1 MAHKDFRMYLSRK
14 MIKNSNLTH
23 CPLFFILVTFIFIAD
38 VQAAIS
44 IDKIYK
50 PGPGKSFGNII
61 AMVQL
66 ADNVIVAVDKEG
78 GQLIQLSGESVNY
91 KSLTK
96 SSKIF
101 SSTSL
106 GGLSLAGEDML
117 AVSNTSD
124 NQFAIITRDGGLI
137 TRMGQSGS
145 SEGEISDP
153 KGIAYSSNRR
163 IYVADSD
170 NNRISIFGA
179 DGVYISSMGKR
190 GIKEGNRLRRPTQI
204 YVDSEERVYVLE
216 DTNQGQFVIF
226 SHSGKLIKRLSHKK
240 LEKILGVTANFTA
253 MAIDDAG
260 LIYLADSENGRV
272 YQIDWEGE
280 KKLSAFGS
288 KGKERAQFNKI
299 TSLLVLND
307 GRIAVADSSNKKIEI
322 YKIPSQ
328 SRMVSEQIRLP
339 TVTRYLPIKM
349 KCGKAYRLD
358 DGGALCLN
366 RDKKHARIYSDKSK
380 LVKEFAGFKNPRAAS
395 IYKDK
400 VVVLDGERIKIY
412 NIDGTAEFEGKGYG
426 GSGSGA
432 GKLSSPE
439 AVYMRHE
446 KIYVADTG
454 NSRIQLYSSDGVY
467 LDKIESDNSGKKRI
481 FSEPVAVVV
490 DSHGNIFVADEDKKE
505 LLVFSKDRKYL
516 YSLGGKNK
524 KGAPFKEIYD
534 LAIDSDNNLYVLCG
548 TKNNRYSVQ
557 VFNGPKRIISFA
569 SPLESDAG
577 LEEPKNISV
586 ANSKRTLV
594 GVYDEEKRRLLNFS
608 YLQVPAKVGGLAVVG
623 SVKQTAVSWSA
634 VPGTFV
640 KGYNIYGSNTENGEY
655 KFVTQVYENKALIK
669 HDKKIANSFYKV
681 NAFTGLGSQGKFSRA
696 EEDVFIK
703 GYKLFQNKEY
713 AKVVEVFKSALT
725 KNVEQPEMLKYIGIS
740 LLETK
745 ELDAAVHAFREM
757 SNFKG
762 YENEGLNLQ
771 IKALVA
777 AENYI
782 AAKAIIDKVIEEETA
797 ADDTYVFCGELSLK
811 LGDPIGAVT
820 CLEEAILRNDKN
832 IEAHFLMGD
841 AYVKL
846 GIIDKGLIEF
856 DKAAEIAPDNADVW
870 YRSGLIMH
878 ELEKPDAA
886 IERFKKALVVDKKHL
901 EAQLALAKA
910 WLDKKD
916 YAQVKTIA
924 ISLAGKKT
932 TAAEGQYLIGLVAQ
946 AEGKNGEALL
956 ALNKATRLDKKHA
969 AAWLALADVYLMM
982 GQESKL
988 KPALESAVKANPLSF
1003 DAALRLGKMELEDQQ
1018 FDAAT
1023 IQFQNAVKLRR
1034 DDYAVRILLANALL
1048 KSRDYNQALSQA
1060 KEARRLKPDEIEPF
1074 VLLSSVF
1081 NKQGKIGKSIELMK
1095 QAMEKKAN
1103 SLELTLGLGEL
1114 YSENNLF
1121 DQAKKLLEK
1130 AAVLDASSYK
1140 PHVLMGSLLLK
1151 RRLFD
1156 QSISAYD
1163 KAVSLEPSADNK
1175 LLLDKAYA
1183 EKKKSLEFK
1192 SNAPQI
1198 VLKDMKLDQ
1207 IFSAAYK
1214 QYANKPVGRI
1224 RIQNTS
1230 GTEYGNLKL
1239 TFSIKG
1245 YMDFP
1250 TTTDI
1255 PRLAANET
1263 QEIDLLASFNNQ
1275 ILEIDED
1282 TGVQVEVALN
1292 FVRDGKDDAIR
1303 LTQPMTIYGKNAI
1316 LWSKANMVGSFV
1328 TPKDDTLRDFVRQAI
1343 NESKPKPGP
1352 LSDNIVTAMTLFDV
1366 FSAHGIRYVVDPN
1379 SPYSEVDNNRVD
1391 YVQFSRE
1398 TLKIKSGDCDDL
1410 SVLMSTGLENLGVKT
1425 AILDVPGHLLMMFDS
1440 GFSVAEKDR
1449 ISLQES
1455 LMVERDGNIWIPVEA
1470 TMIGTSFAE
1479 AWAEGAR
1486 KYFKFRKD
1494 KSLNVISLMNAW
1506 KEYFPVTLKP
1516 AAYTISVPS
1525 ESRVKPL
1532 VNREQ
1537 NILLQKSLA
1546 RLVKPY
1552 EIIAGLQPENTNA
1565 LMQVAIIY
1573 AKNGLYSQADETF
1586 DKILKMSPDN
1596 SAVHNNRGNI
1606 FYSKGEFDRAIETYS
1621 YAEQLSANDPGVK
1634 VNMAMSYY
1642 QLGQLTDAR
1651 LKFDEARTISQDV
1664 VEKYAGLSQLL
1675 SQ

>member
-1 MAHKDFRMYLSRK
+1 MYLSRK
-14 MIKNSNLTH
+14 MIKKTNPVQCLVMIISLTF
-23 CPLFFILVTFIFIAD
+23 LFIAN
-38 VQAAIS
+38 VQATIS
-44 IDKIYK
+44 LDKTYK
-50 PGPGKSFGNII
+50 PEAGKSFGNIV
-61 AMVQL
+61 AMAQL
-66 ADNVIVAVDKEG
+66 ADDVIVAVDKDA
-78 GQLIQLSGESVNY
+78 GQLIQLSDDGIIH
-91 KSLTK
+91 KSLSK

-101 SSTSL
+101 SSTSI
-106 GGLSLAGEDML
+106 GGLSRAGEDML

-124 NQFAIITRDGGLI
+124 NRFAIITRDGELV

-145 SEGEISDP
+145 SAGEISDP
-153 KGIAYSSNRR
+153 RGIAYSTNRR
-163 IYVADSD
+163 IYIADSE
-170 NNRISIFGA
+170 NNRISVFGA
-179 DGVYISSMGKR
+179 DGVFISSLGKR
-190 GIKEGNRLRRPTQI
+190 GLKESQRLRRPSQVYI
-204 YVDSEERVYVLE
+204 DSEERIYVFE
-216 DTNQGQFVIF
+216 NTNQGRLVIF
-226 SHSGKLIKRLSHKK
+226 NPGGNIIKRLSHKE
-240 LEKILGVTANFTA
+240 LEKLLGVTLNLTA
-253 MAIDDAG
+253 MTIDSAG

-272 YQIDWEGE
+272 YQLDWEREE
-280 KKLSAFGS
+280 KLNAFGS
-288 KGKERAQFNKI
+288 KGEERAQFNKI

-307 GRIAVADSSNKKIEI
+307 GRVAVADSENKKIEI
-322 YKIPSQ
+322 YKIPLH
-328 SRMVSEQIRLP
+328 SRIVAEQIRLP

-349 KCGKAYRLD
+349 KCDKAYRLD

-366 RDKKHARIYSDKSK
+366 RDKKNVRIYSDKSK
-380 LVKEFAGFKNPRAAS
+380 LVKEFASLKNPRAAS
-395 IYKDK
+395 VNKNKI
-400 VVVLDGERIKIY
+400 VIIDGERIKIY
-412 NIDGTAEFEGKGYG
+412 NANGEAEFEGKGYG

-439 AVYMRHE
+439 SVFIRHDA
-446 KIYVADTG
+446 IYVADTG
-454 NSRIQLYSSDGVY
+454 NRRIQLYSSDGVY
-467 LDKIESDNSGKKRI
+467 LDKIESDKSGKKKI
-481 FSEPVAVVV
+481 FSEPIAVVV
-490 DSHGNIFVADEDKKE
+490 DAQGNIFVADKGKNK

-524 KGAPFKEIYD
+524 KYAPFKEIYD
-534 LAIDSDNNLYVLCG
+534 LAMDSDNNLYVLCG
-548 TKNNRYSVQ
+548 TENNRYRVQ
-557 VFNGPKRIISFA
+557 VFNGPKKIMSFA
-569 SPLESDAG
+569 SPHESDAG

-594 GVYDEEKRRLLNFS
+594 GVYDKEKKRLLNFS
-608 YLQVPAKVGGLAVVG
+608 YLQVPAKVGGLTVVG
-623 SVKQTAVSWSA
+623 SVKKTDISWSA
-634 VPGTFV
+634 APGTFI
-640 KGYNIYGSNTENGEY
+640 KGYNIYGANIENGEY
-655 KFVTQVYENKALIK
+655 KFVTQVYENKAVIK
-669 HDKKIANSFYKV
+669 HDGKVANSFYKV
-681 NAFTGLGSQGKFSRA
+681 NAFTGLGSQGKFSRI

-703 GYKLFQNKEY
+703 GYKLFKNDEY
-713 AKVVEVFKSALT
+713 AKVVEVFKTALT
-725 KNVEQPEMLKYIGIS
+725 KNVEQPEMLKYIGLS
-740 LLETK
+740 LLETNA
-745 ELDAAVHAFREM
+745 LDAAIHAFREM

-762 YENEGLNLQ
+762 FESEGLNLQ

-777 AENYI
+777 AQDYI
-782 AAKAIIDKVIEEETA
+782 AAKAIIDKVIEEKTA

-846 GIIDKGLIEF
+846 GIVDKGLIEF
-856 DKAAEIAPDNADVW
+856 DRAAEIAPDNADVW
-870 YRSGLIMH
+870 FRSGLVMR
-878 ELEKPDAA
+878 ELEKPDVA
-886 IERFKKALVVDKKHL
+886 IERFKKALSVDKKHMR
-901 EAQLALAKA
+901 AKLALAKT

-924 ISLAGKKT
+924 ISLAGEKI
-932 TAAEGQYLIGLVAQ
+932 TAAEGQYLIGLVAL

-969 AAWLALADVYLMM
+969 TAWLALADVYLLM
-982 GQESKL
+982 GQKTKL
-988 KPALESAVKANPLSF
+988 KPTLESAVKANPLSF
-1003 DAALRLGKMELEDQQ
+1003 DAMLRLGQLE
-1018 FDAAT
+1018 FDLLQYEAA
-1023 IQFQNAVKLRR
+1023 IMPLQNAVKIRR
-1034 DDYAVRILLANALL
+1034 DDYAVRMLLAKALFES
-1048 KSRDYNQALSQA
+1048 KDYNGAFYQA
-1060 KEARRLKPDEIEPF
+1060 KKAGKLKPDEIAPI
-1074 VLLSSVF
+1074 VLLSSVL
-1081 NKQGKIGKSIELMK
+1081 NEQGKIGKSIDLMK
-1095 QAMEKKAN
+1095 QAMKKKPN

-1121 DQAKKLLEK
+1121 DKAKSLLEK
-1130 AAVLDASSYK
+1130 AAVLDAGFYK
-1140 PHVLMGSLLLK
+1140 PHVLLGSLFLK

-1156 QSISAYD
+1156 KSIAAYD

-1183 EKKKSLEFK
+1183 EKKRSLEFK

-1198 VLKDMKLDQ
+1198 VLKDIKLEK

-1214 QYANKPVGRI
+1214 QYTNKPVGRI
-1224 RIQNTS
+1224 RVQNTS
-1230 GTEYGNLKL
+1230 GTDYGNLKL

-1255 PRLAANET
+1255 SRLAANET
-1263 QEIDLLASFNNQ
+1263 LEIDLLASFNNQ

-1292 FVRDGKDDAIR
+1292 FVRDGKNDAIR

-1343 NESKPKPGP
+1343 NESKPESGP

-1366 FSAHGIRYVVDPN
+1366 FSAHGIRYVIDPN
-1379 SPYSEVDNNRVD
+1379 SPYSEVENNRVD

-1410 SVLMSTGLENLGVKT
+1410 SVLMSAGLENLGVNT
-1425 AILDVPGHLLMMFDS
+1425 AILDVPGHLLIMFDS
-1440 GFSVAEKDR
+1440 GLSVAEKDR
-1449 ISLQES
+1449 ISLQDS
-1455 LMVERDGNIWIPVEA
+1455 LMVERDGNIWIPLEA

-1479 AWAEGAR
+1479 AWTEGAR
-1486 KYFKFRKD
+1486 KYFKFKKD
-1494 KSLNVISLMNAW
+1494 KSLKVIALMNAW
-1506 KEYFPVTLKP
+1506 KEYLPVTLKP
-1516 AAYTISVPS
+1516 AAYSIKVPN

-1552 EIIAGLQPENTNA
+1552 EIIADLHPDNINA

-1573 AKNGLYSQADETF
+1573 AKNGLYSQADKTF
-1586 DKILKMSPDN
+1586 DKILKRSPDN

-1606 FYSKGEFDRAIETYS
+1606 FYSKGEFDRAVETYS

-1642 QLGQLTDAR
+1642 QLGQLADAR
-1651 LKFDEARTISQDV
+1651 SKFDEARIISQDV
-1664 VEKYAGLSQLL
+1664 VEEYAGLSQLL